1 MSASSIPQTFSW
13 PTKGLLLA
21 VAGSFLG
28 LLIAQ
33 ATTALAQPEEAGAAD
48 TSLVEY
54 LSTWKIDVDSRQILV
69 EPTPWNAAKQQFVL
83 RVMARL
89 ANAPGALAA
98 QWNVHALEIDS
109 NQKNAAEEQQVQDR
123 FVRISG
129 RAIFV
134 APQVL
139 SKEQAEI
146 ADRKQIDVVRIVGDN
161 GLIVDVLT
169 DRAPKTWPRWQAI
182 DEPAAATGLPLSLGD
197 GPQPVASTEKPGQ
210 ADQQADKAKPE
221 QANWP
226 SGPHSLLIAARRVS
240 WFPSTPLGSL
250 GMDYGLFDTVV
261 DGQKLVSGDTEA
273 FYAVLAAL
281 GRTTQTGIELAAG
294 PPADIVPMIDPS
306 QDWFVNHRGDPV
318 TVDGVALRATR
329 IEIDD
334 PLRRKEIGTD
344 HYWELFVFVNT
355 ALIKVND
362 RLQENYPIVC
372 CVRSLPKEMPTGEN
386 INEHVRVS
394 GFALKRYEY
403 LIAKPAGEDQKK
415 NDRQETPLLIGKR
428 AVWLPDPSAAEAG
441 STLGWIFTGI
451 AGFIGLMLLAGT
463 WVISRDARKQAKLAR
478 SQLPDRVQLP

>member
-1 MSASSIPQTFSW
+1 MSVSVNSRITSW
-13 PTKGLLLA
+13 PAKGLVVA
-21 VAGSFLG
+21 VASSFLG

-33 ATTALAQPEEAGAAD
+33 ATMTLAQSEETDAVD

-54 LSTWKIDVDSRQILV
+54 LSSWKIDVASRQILV

-89 ANAPGALAA
+89 KIAPVLLGA
-98 QWNVHALEIDS
+98 QWNANALEIDS
-109 NQKNAAEEQQVQDR
+109 SQNNAAEETRVQDR

-161 GLIVDVLT
+161 GLVVDVLT
-169 DRAPKTWPRWQAI
+169 DRAPKAWPRWQTI

-197 GPQPVASTEKPGQ
+197 GPHPVASTEKPEQ
-210 ADQQADKAKPE
+210 PEQADKAKPE

-226 SGPHSLLIAARRVS
+226 SEPHSLLVAATRVS
-240 WFPSTPLGSL
+240 WFPPTPLGSL

-281 GRTTQTGIELAAG
+281 GRTTQTNIETAAG
-294 PPADIVPMIDPS
+294 PPADIVPMIDPG
-306 QDWFVNHRGDPV
+306 QDWFVTHRGDPV
-318 TVDGVALRATR
+318 TIDGVALRATR

-344 HYWELFVFVNT
+344 HYWELFVFVDT

-403 LIAKPAGEDQKK
+403 LIATPTGQDQKK

-441 STLGWIFTGI
+441 STLGWVFTGI
-451 AGFIGLMLLAGT
+451 AGFIGLILLAGA
-463 WVISRDARKQAKLAR
+463 WAISRDAQKQAKLAR